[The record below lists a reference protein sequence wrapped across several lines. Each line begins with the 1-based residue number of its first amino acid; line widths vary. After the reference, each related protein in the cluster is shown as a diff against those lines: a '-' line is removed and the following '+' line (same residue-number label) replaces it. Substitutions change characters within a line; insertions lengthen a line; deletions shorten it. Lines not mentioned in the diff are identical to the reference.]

1 MFSYYGSKSKIVHL
15 YPPPMFP
22 TIVEP
27 FAGSARY
34 ALRYAD
40 RKVILNDLD
49 PTIAGIWQYL
59 IHEATPERIAQLPE
73 LKVGERLDS
82 IPWLTDEERDLMGFS
97 VQFGV
102 YTPRIT
108 VSEEG
113 GKRKEIAAM
122 KRRILERL
130 GGDPTNYLTMAEKD
144 LLGMAVGEGRQ
155 QPQMTM
161 TARAARSTLP
171 VDHPKYRSSP
181 AGIIALKPKL
191 VRIVPSIKHWRILS
205 KTYQELPDI
214 EATWFIDPPYCG
226 PAGRYYKYNKI
237 DYEDLADWCRTRKGQ
252 VIVCEGAGAEWL
264 PFRPLGTTANG
275 SKRSLS
281 VEKWWSNYRRASLW
295 EKVAGSKD
303 WVPETNDA

>member
-22 TIVEP
+22 TVVEP

-49 PTIAGIWQYL
+49 PTIAGIWRYL

-82 IPWLTDEERDLMGFS
+82 IPWLTNEERDLMGFGMEVGYS
-97 VQFGV
+97 RPGNVVRKRALVTGLRNPYDRV
-102 YTPRIT
+102 ATMRARIMAWMPYRT
-108 VSEEG
+108 RWSI
-113 GKRKEIAAM
+113 RK
-122 KRRILERL
+122 
-130 GGDPTNYLTMAEKD
+130 
-144 LLGMAVGEGRQ
+144 
-155 QPQMTM
+155 
-161 TARAARSTLP
+161 
-171 VDHPKYRSSP
+171 VD
-181 AGIIALKPKL
+181 
-191 VRIVPSIKHWRILS
+191 
-205 KTYQELPDI
+205 YQKLPDI
-214 EATWFIDPPYCG
+214 EATWFVDPPYSAR
-226 PAGRYYKYNKI
+226 AGRNYKYNKI
-237 DYEDLADWCRTRKGQ
+237 DYAHLAEWCRTRKGQ

-281 VEKWWSNYRRASLW
+281 AEKWWSNYRRASLW
-295 EKVAGSKD
+295 EKVAEAKD
-303 WVPETNDA
+303 WVPA

>member
-49 PTIAGIWQYL
+49 PTIAGIWRYL

-144 LLGMAVGEGRQ
+144 LLGFGVNFGAASPCVQQTEG
-155 QPQMTM
+155 
-161 TARAARSTLP
+161 A
-171 VDHPKYRSSP
+171 KYRL
-181 AGIIALKPKL
+181 ARLKRRLKTN
-191 VRIVPSIKHWRILS
+191 VNSIKHWRILS
-205 KTYQELPDI
+205 KTYDELPDI

-226 PAGRYYKYNKI
+226 PAGRYYKYNRI
-237 DYEDLADWCRTRKGQ
+237 DYAHLAEWCRTRKGQ

-281 VEKWWSNYRRASLW
+281 AEKWWSNYRRAFLW
-295 EKVAGSKD
+295 EKVAGAMD
-303 WVPETNDA
+303 WVPNEGNYA

>member
-49 PTIAGIWQYL
+49 PTIAGIWRYL

-144 LLGMAVGEGRQ
+144 LLGMVVGRGRD
-155 QPQMTM
+155 QPQ
-161 TARAARSTLP
+161 
-171 VDHPKYRSSP
+171 
-181 AGIIALKPKL
+181 LKTTSMGNEEFPRFKNRTRKW
-191 VRIVPSIKHWRILS
+191 VASIKHWRIFS
-205 KTYQELPDI
+205 KTYRELPDI

-237 DYEDLADWCRTRKGQ
+237 DYDDLADWCQTRKGQ

-275 SKRSLS
+275 SKRSLIA
-281 VEKWWSNYRRASLW
+281 EKWWSNYRRASLW

-303 WVPETNDA
+303 WVPNS

>member
-49 PTIAGIWQYL
+49 PTIAGIWRYL

-144 LLGMAVGEGRQ
+144 LLGFGVNFGAATPCVQQTEGAKRDL
-155 QPQMTM
+155 
-161 TARAARSTLP
+161 AR
-171 VDHPKYRSSP
+171 
-181 AGIIALKPKL
+181 LKRRLKTN
-191 VRIVPSIKHWRILS
+191 VNSIKHWRILS
-205 KTYQELPDI
+205 KTYDELPDI

-226 PAGRYYKYNKI
+226 PAGRCYKYNKI

-281 VEKWWSNYRRASLW
+281 AEKWWSNYRRASLW
-295 EKVAGSKD
+295 EKVAGSND
-303 WVPETNDA
+303 WVPENT

>member
-49 PTIAGIWQYL
+49 PTIAGIWRYL
-59 IHEATPERIAQLPE
+59 IHEATPKRIERFPKLE
-73 LKVGERLDS
+73 EGVSLDS
-82 IPWLTDEERDLMGFS
+82 FQWLSREERDLIG
-97 VQFGV
+97 
-102 YTPRIT
+102 
-108 VSEEG
+108 
-113 GKRKEIAAM
+113 
-122 KRRILERL
+122 
-130 GGDPTNYLTMAEKD
+130 
-144 LLGMAVGEGRQ
+144 LGMEVGYSRPGNIVRKRALVTGLRNPYDRLAVMR
-155 QPQMTM
+155 
-161 TARAARSTLP
+161 ARIREWFSFRDRWTIRG
-171 VDHPKYRSSP
+171 VDYR
-181 AGIIALKPKL
+181 KL
-191 VRIVPSIKHWRILS
+191 A
-205 KTYQELPDI
+205 DI
-214 EATWFIDPPYCG
+214 EATWFIDPPYCAK
-226 PAGRYYKYNKI
+226 AGRNYRHNKI
-237 DYEDLADWCRTRKGQ
+237 DYDDLADWCRTRKGQ

-281 VEKWWSNYRRASLW
+281 AEKWWSNYRRASLW

-303 WVPETNDA
+303 WVSETNDA